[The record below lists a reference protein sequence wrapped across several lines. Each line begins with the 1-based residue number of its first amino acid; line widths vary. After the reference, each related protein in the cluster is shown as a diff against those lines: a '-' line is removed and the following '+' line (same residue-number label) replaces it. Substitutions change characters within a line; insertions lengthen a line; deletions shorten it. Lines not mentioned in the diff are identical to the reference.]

1 MVIFDQLTGFY
12 DDTVLSA
19 PPENEAEL
27 LTRAQALAGY
37 TLSELAQQAGIPTP
51 ADLRR
56 DKGWVGM
63 LLEIHLGASAGSK
76 PERDFAHLGVELKTI
91 PVDAQGRPLET
102 TFVCVAPL
110 TGNSGVTGRTVM
122 YAISWR
128 ACCGF
133 RLREIARC
141 RWRRAASARRCS
153 GAPRRKRKICCGA
166 TGKN

>member
-1 MVIFDQLTGFY
+1 MLLFPAFSSVRPPPTGKTEMVIFDQLTGFY

-63 LLEIHLGASAGSK
+63 LLEIHLGASAAAS
-76 PERDFAHLGVELKTI
+76 R
-91 PVDAQGRPLET
+91 
-102 TFVCVAPL
+102 
-110 TGNSGVTGRTVM
+110 N
-122 YAISWR
+122 AISPIL
-128 ACCGF
+128 A
-133 RLREIARC
+133 
-141 RWRRAASARRCS
+141 
-153 GAPRRKRKICCGA
+153 
-166 TGKN
+166 